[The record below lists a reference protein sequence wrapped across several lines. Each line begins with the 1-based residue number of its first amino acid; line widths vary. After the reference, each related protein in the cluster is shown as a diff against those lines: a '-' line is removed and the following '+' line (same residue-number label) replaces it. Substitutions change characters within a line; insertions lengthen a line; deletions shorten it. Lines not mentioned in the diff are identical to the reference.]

1 MDIEIHTEIRS
12 PLTMLTCNEENDKI
26 LAVNTEV
33 VALIDLV
40 V

>member
-12 PLTMLTCNEENDKI
+12 PLTCNEENYKI
-26 LAVNTEV
+26 LTLAVNTEV